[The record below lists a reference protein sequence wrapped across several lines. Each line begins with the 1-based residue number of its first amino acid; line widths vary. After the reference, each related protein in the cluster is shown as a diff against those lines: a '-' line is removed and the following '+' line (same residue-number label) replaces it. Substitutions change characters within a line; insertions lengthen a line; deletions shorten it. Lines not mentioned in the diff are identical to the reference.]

1 MSTVKVLVAP
11 RSGKLD
17 AVVCTTLY
25 KYKNVKILYINLHI
39 YIFTSVVVYIE
50 KCVSNSLDVSTVK
63 ELVAPGSG
71 TVDALVRKSFL

>member
-11 RSGKLD
+11 GSGKLD

-39 YIFTSVVVYIE
+39 YISSSIIE
-50 KCVSNSLDVSTVK
+50 KCGSNSLDVSTVK

>member
-11 RSGKLD
+11 GSGKLD

-39 YIFTSVVVYIE
+39 YILTSVVVYIE
-50 KCVSNSLDVSTVK
+50 KCGSNSLDVSTVK

-71 TVDALVRKSFL
+71 TVDALVCKSFL